1 MGDWKREEP
10 MSSSERCEQLLKTI
24 DAVLS
29 ECGKDPRRHHP
40 TRLPARPAW
49 GGPSWSQDQWAPDV
63 RDFRYADRS

>member
-1 MGDWKREEP
+1 

-29 ECGKDPRRHHP
+29 ECGRDSRLQRP
-40 TRLPARPAW
+40 TRVPGRPAW
-49 GGPSWSQDQWAPDV
+49 GGPSWPQDQWAPDV